1 VAEEKILSLQVLL
14 NMTVLMFFQLAIK
27 VPQLEEMPSGIIQLL
42 EISIVNGIKYSI
54 MVKNP
59 TIMVEKEKDLV
70 LMTTT
75 MTQSLNQ
82 PQEDS

>member
-1 VAEEKILSLQVLL
+1 
-14 NMTVLMFFQLAIK
+14 MTVLMFFQLAIK

>member
-1 VAEEKILSLQVLL
+1 
-14 NMTVLMFFQLAIK
+14 MTVLMFFQLAIK

-70 LMTTT
+70 LMTTK

>member
-1 VAEEKILSLQVLL
+1 
-14 NMTVLMFFQLAIK
+14 
-27 VPQLEEMPSGIIQLL
+27 MPSGIIQLL

>member
-1 VAEEKILSLQVLL
+1 MEEKILSLQVLL